1 VVRLSRIRNIALLAV
16 ALASSGCIP
25 EVLGEER
32 RSSQTAAA
40 PAAQPSPPP
49 VAAQAIPEPPPTR
62 TVGEVLDS
70 GVIITI
76 SLASQ
81 RMDVFRN
88 GTLWRSSPVS
98 TGRRGKRTPTGVFAI
113 LQKKTFHRSNLYSN
127 APMPYMQRLTWSGI
141 AIHAGHLPGYPA
153 SHGCIRVPKAFA
165 RELFRVTN
173 PARTAVIVTQ
183 EPLRS
188 TDAALALARQSDA
201 LVPIAP
207 ELLRKER
214 PALAQKADGAAPRPA
229 AARLVAAPQPAPS
242 PAPAP
247 GAPVPAP
254 AGQTIQL
261 AATLSRELAT
271 AHWETVSMRRPELK
285 AMQMA
290 IIPAVVKG
298 TRYYR
303 LRASAPAAHA
313 ACKTLKRS
321 GIECFPVS

>member
-1 VVRLSRIRNIALLAV
+1 MRLSRIRGIALLAA

-32 RSSQTAAA
+32 HSSQAAAA
-40 PAAQPSPPP
+40 PAAPPPSAP
-49 VAAQAIPEPPPTR
+49 VAAPVMPEPPPTR

-70 GVIITI
+70 GVVITI

-141 AIHAGHLPGYPA
+141 AIHAGRLPGYPA

-173 PARTAVIVTQ
+173 PARTAVIVTDGL
-183 EPLRS
+183 LRS
-188 TDAALALARQSDA
+188 ADAALALARQSDA

-229 AARLVAAPQPAPS
+229 AARLVAAPQPSPS
-242 PAPAP
+242 PAPPADT
-247 GAPVPAP
+247 PVPAA

-261 AATLSRELAT
+261 AATLSRDLAT
-271 AHWETVSMRRPELK
+271 AHWETISMRRPELRT
-285 AMQMA
+285 MQMA
-290 IIPAVVKG
+290 IIPAVVNG
-298 TRYYR
+298 TQYYR
-303 LRASAPAAHA
+303 LRVSAPAAHA
-313 ACKTLKRS
+313 ACKTLKRD
-321 GIECFPVS
+321 GIACFPVS